1 MKLLRN
7 NFKLLVVSGD
17 KVNTD
22 QVGAAFRVQ
31 PSADDATGDYQQ
43 TFELHA
49 VLSMQGEPDKTGVRA
64 KLQTSM
70 DKEHWIDVVETARLT
85 ENATRAQTKP
95 AGGQSLLTWVRAVT
109 ELQGVVKPAH
119 TATVWLV
126 SDGPF
131 RCRLE

>member
-7 NFKLLVVSGD
+7 NFKLLVVAGD

-22 QVGAAFRVQ
+22 QVGLAFRLQ
-31 PSADDATGDYQQ
+31 PSGDDPTGDYQQ

-49 VLSMQGEPDKTGVRA
+49 VLSMKGEPDKQGVRA

-85 ENATRAQTKP
+85 ENTTRAQTRQ
-95 AGGQSLLTWVRAVT
+95 GGQTLLTWVRAVT
-109 ELQGVVKPAH
+109 ELQGVTKPAH